1 MGKLTKI
8 KEFLRAAWHR
18 QYRLTVYD
26 GGKAQQFEATERM
39 FAELQADFAIPGWQN
54 NCVWTLYKAGRLF
67 IPEHE
72 IDRCG

>member
-1 MGKLTKI
+1 MDKLKKI
-8 KEFLRAAWHR
+8 KEFLRAAWRR

-26 GGKAQQFEATERM
+26 GGVAQHFEATERV
-39 FAELQADFAIPGWQN
+39 FAELQADFAIPGWQD